1 MQFDKPFYKSLF
13 FLAVPVILQNM
24 VNSFINILDTIMVG
38 KLGEVAIAAVGLGN
52 QVFFFYNMILFGI
65 TSGGGIFVAQY
76 WGKKDIKNIRASVGI
91 TLACSLGIS
100 LFFFLAAQFIPNLIL
115 GFYSED
121 SVVVEIGA
129 RYLKITAWSYPIF
142 AISMAFS
149 LAFRSTEQAKVPML
163 ASIISL
169 CTNAVLN
176 FLLIF
181 GFSIGDTQIFP
192 KLGIEGAAIATLCS
206 RILECVLLLVIGY
219 KKKLAPAGKLKEL
232 FTFGQALFAKYLRIG
247 IPVIINETL
256 WSFGITL
263 QNRVY
268 ARAGT
273 DVIAAFNIS
282 NTISQISWVFLMGI
296 GNAAAVL
303 IGKRI
308 GEGKKELAYKYSHR
322 VTILAPIVAFFV
334 ALLLIPLSK
343 TLGIFFDVEKNILVQ
358 AAGMLQILILYYPF
372 KAFNMTMIVGVCRSG
387 GDTVFSAI
395 ADTVFMYLFA
405 IPVAS
410 YVAFTLN
417 APAVVIFACLNAED
431 LWKTALLLWRLLSKK
446 WLHNVTET

>member
-1 MQFDKPFYKSLF
+1 MKFDKQFYKSLL
-13 FLAVPVILQNM
+13 FLAIPVILQNM

-76 WGKKDIKNIRASVGI
+76 WGKKDISNIRRSVGI
-91 TLACSLGIS
+91 TLSCSIGVS
-100 LFFFLAAQFIPNLIL
+100 LVFFVVAQTIPELVL
-115 GFYSED
+115 GFYSQDLE
-121 SVVVEIGA
+121 VITLGA
-129 RYLKITAWSYPIF
+129 NYLKIAAWSYPIF
-142 AISMAFS
+142 AISMVFS
-149 LAFRSTEQAKVPML
+149 LSFRSTEQAKVPMV
-163 ASIISL
+163 ATIISL
-169 CTNAVLN
+169 CTNALFN

-181 GFSIGDTQIFP
+181 GVVYNGTTIIPRF
-192 KLGIEGAAIATLCS
+192 GINGAAIATVLS
-206 RILECVLLLVIGY
+206 RIIECILLLTIGY
-219 KKKLAPAGKLKEL
+219 KKKLAPAGKPKEL
-232 FTFGQALFAKYLRIG
+232 FSFGTALFSKYLRIG

-308 GEGKKELAYKYSHR
+308 GEGNTELAYKYSHR
-322 VTILAPIVAFFV
+322 VAILSPIVAFFV

-343 TLGIFFDVEKNILVQ
+343 TLGFFFSVDQAILVQ
-358 AAGMLQILILYYPF
+358 AAGMLKILIFYYPF

-395 ADTVFMYLFA
+395 GDTIFMYCVS
-405 IPVAS
+405 IPLAS
-410 YVAFTLN
+410 YVAFTLH
-417 APAVVIFACLNAED
+417 APAMLIFACLNIDD
-431 LWKTALLLWRLLSKK
+431 LCKFVILLWRLLSKK
-446 WLHNVTET
+446 WLHNVTEI

>member
-1 MQFDKPFYKSLF
+1 MKFDKQFYKSLL
-13 FLAVPVILQNM
+13 FLAIPVILQNM

-65 TSGGGIFVAQY
+65 TSGGGIFIAQY
-76 WGKKDIKNIRASVGI
+76 WGKKDIVNIRRSVGI
-91 TLACSLGIS
+91 TLSCSLGVSLVFFIVAQTIPELVLSFYSQDLEVIS
-100 LFFFLAAQFIPNLIL
+100 L
-115 GFYSED
+115 
-121 SVVVEIGA
+121 GA
-129 RYLKITAWSYPIF
+129 KYLKIAAWSYPIF
-142 AISMAFS
+142 AISMVFS
-149 LAFRSTEQAKVPML
+149 LAFRSTEQAKVPMV
-163 ASIISL
+163 ATIISL
-169 CTNAVLN
+169 CTNALFN

-181 GFSIGDTQIFP
+181 GVVYNGTTIIPRF
-192 KLGIEGAAIATLCS
+192 GINGAAIATVLS
-206 RILECVLLLVIGY
+206 RIIECILLLTIGY

-232 FTFGQALFAKYLRIG
+232 FSFGTELFTKYLRIG

-282 NTISQISWVFLMGI
+282 NTVAQISWVFLMGI

-308 GEGKKELAYKYSHR
+308 GEGNTELAYKYSHR
-322 VTILAPIVAFFV
+322 VSILSPIVAFFV

-343 TLGIFFDVEKNILVQ
+343 KLRVL
-358 AAGMLQILILYYPF
+358 
-372 KAFNMTMIVGVCRSG
+372 
-387 GDTVFSAI
+387 
-395 ADTVFMYLFA
+395 
-405 IPVAS
+405 
-410 YVAFTLN
+410 
-417 APAVVIFACLNAED
+417 
-431 LWKTALLLWRLLSKK
+431 
-446 WLHNVTET
+446 

>member
-1 MQFDKPFYKSLF
+1 MKFDKQFYKSLL
-13 FLAVPVILQNM
+13 FLAIPVILQNM
-24 VNSFINILDTIMVG
+24 VNSLINILDTIMVG

-76 WGKKDIKNIRASVGI
+76 WGKKDISNIRRSVGI
-91 TLACSLGIS
+91 TLSCSIGVS
-100 LFFFLAAQFIPNLIL
+100 LVFFVVAQTIPELVL
-115 GFYSED
+115 GFYSQDLE
-121 SVVVEIGA
+121 VITLGA
-129 RYLKITAWSYPIF
+129 NYLKITAWSYPIF
-142 AISMAFS
+142 AISMVFS
-149 LAFRSTEQAKVPML
+149 LAFRSTEQPKVPMV
-163 ASIISL
+163 ATIISL
-169 CTNAVLN
+169 CSNALFN

-181 GFSIGDTQIFP
+181 GLVLNGTTIFP
-192 KLGIEGAAIATLCS
+192 RLGINGAAVATIIA
-206 RILECVLLLVIGY
+206 RIIECILLLAIGY
-219 KKKLAPAGKLKEL
+219 KKKLAPAGKPKEL
-232 FTFGQALFAKYLRIG
+232 FSFGTALFSKYLRIG

-308 GEGKKELAYKYSHR
+308 GEGNTELAYKYSHR
-322 VTILAPIVAFFV
+322 VAILSPIVAFFV

-343 TLGIFFDVEKNILVQ
+343 TLGFFFSVDQAILVQ
-358 AAGMLQILILYYPF
+358 AAGMLKILIFYYPF

-395 ADTVFMYLFA
+395 GDTIFMYCVS
-405 IPVAS
+405 IPLAS
-410 YVAFTLN
+410 YVAFTLH
-417 APAVVIFACLNAED
+417 APAMLIFACLNIDD
-431 LWKTALLLWRLLSKK
+431 LCKFVILLWRLLSKK
-446 WLHNVTET
+446 WLHNVTEI